1 MKPSKLLAIFVVL
14 LVGIGTCLVLRQRCL
29 AGFRAES
36 RRLREHTR
44 EVEWLRA
51 ENESLQRQATSAK
64 TAKITTEEI
73 SELMRLRSE
82 AGRLRVEL
90 GEELRKS
97 ASTNDQLIADL
108 SATEDARKPD
118 EWSDLGAATP
128 TAALQTVF
136 WAWNTTNLDR
146 AAELFQLDIQGPASP
161 ALEAIMRGA
170 MEPHVRSTLFMLATN
185 TLSLEIISQQP
196 INDHEI
202 NLNFWKTTRDGNKVR
217 ISQKMRRVENQWDFV
232 CQMEPISESPP
243 SFRFSLPFMPDRSQS
258 PPQ

>member
-136 WAWNTTNLDR
+136 GPGIRQIWTERRSSSNSTSKVQLRRPWKQLCGVRWNLMC
-146 AAELFQLDIQGPASP
+146 
-161 ALEAIMRGA
+161 EA
-170 MEPHVRSTLFMLATN
+170 HCS
-185 TLSLEIISQQP
+185 
-196 INDHEI
+196 
-202 NLNFWKTTRDGNKVR
+202 
-217 ISQKMRRVENQWDFV
+217 
-232 CQMEPISESPP
+232 C
-243 SFRFSLPFMPDRSQS
+243 
-258 PPQ
+258 